1 LINTLN
7 LFYCKTSCCIIKCTI
22 NNISLNTVHQL
33 FMDLKKVYDSGKWVV
48 LYNILNVFDVPMK
61 LVGITN
67 MCLNQTC
74 GRVQVDEHMFDVF
87 PTNPPIPTVK
97 LMLEF

>member
-1 LINTLN
+1 
-7 LFYCKTSCCIIKCTI
+7 
-22 NNISLNTVHQL
+22 
-33 FMDLKKVYDSGKWVV
+33 MDLKKVYDSGKWVV

-97 LMLEF
+97 LMLEFWSFYVVFVYDYHVCECIMFF